1 MDLVESTNFF
11 AELGLN
17 AKVVDGL
24 DNGMKGLELLP
35 KRWPDVKRDYFGQ
48 VAGNVESRTAL
59 LGVFE
64 EASFLVLNQHIFNFW
79 QRAMAQLGAPSS
91 VIRRLNNR
99 MINRYGNHQVPIHRF
114 ECEHSFY
121 HRDGGVFESVESVP
135 KYVRVLNHMGEG
147 QVDSPTL
154 LGKADQRTT
163 DFIREKVSRVMIDF
177 EREIAVA
184 GQWHGGG
191 KDFFIPLQKIVDADN
206 PHDLCNAI
214 AREVSSLIIWIN
226 SSGNSTK
233 QLIHEMMGFDDP
245 RFSSIFHSHHYAPTS
260 SLVFPNWLLIHG
272 KRPVHEGGVEFAN
285 HNFFMPFFDLGK

>member
-11 AELGLN
+11 AEFGLN

-35 KRWPDVKRDYFGQ
+35 KRWPDVQRDYFGQ
-48 VAGNVESRTAL
+48 VAGNAESRTKL

-79 QRAMAQLGAPSS
+79 QRAMSQLGAPSS
-91 VIRRLNNR
+91 VIWRLDKRMNNR
-99 MINRYGNHQVPIHRF
+99 YDDAPRARI
-114 ECEHSFY
+114 EHENIFY

-135 KYVRVLNHMGEG
+135 KHIRVLNHMGEG

-154 LGKADQRTT
+154 LGRADQRTT
-163 DFIREKVSRVMIDF
+163 DFIREKVARVMVDF
-177 EREIAVA
+177 EREITAA
-184 GQWHGGG
+184 GQWHGEG

-206 PHDLCNAI
+206 PHDLCNALGN
-214 AREVSSLIIWIN
+214 EVSSLIIWVKSSRN
-226 SSGNSTK
+226 SAK
-233 QLIHEMMGFDDP
+233 ELVHAMMGFDDP
-245 RFSSIFHSHHYAPTS
+245 RFRSIFHSHHYAPTS

-272 KRPVHEGGVEFAN
+272 KRPAHEGEMKLLHHKFFA
-285 HNFFMPFFDLGK
+285 PFFDLGK